1 MKGTIFDIQRFSIH
15 DGPGIRT
22 TVFLKGCPLSCIW
35 CHNPE
40 SRNPGIETFPG
51 NIKVGTETTSEEIL
65 TEVLKDR
72 IFYDESDGGVTFSGG
87 EPFHQPEFLKENL
100 LLCRQNDLHTV
111 VDTSGYTS
119 YDILDEIYEL
129 TDLFLFDLK
138 IADYFKHIEYT
149 GVSNELIINNL
160 KKLTERG
167 NKVIVRIPLIPKITD
182 SKENIVGLI
191 NHLKKI
197 KNIPEIN
204 LLKYNKIGE
213 SKYKRFGIEN
223 SFRNDNIQSEEMLNE
238 LIHLFKDFKTTV
250 KI

>member
-1 MKGTIFDIQRFSIH
+1 MT
-15 DGPGIRT
+15 
-22 TVFLKGCPLSCIW
+22 
-35 CHNPE
+35 
-40 SRNPGIETFPG
+40 
-51 NIKVGTETTSEEIL
+51 
-65 TEVLKDR
+65 
-72 IFYDESDGGVTFSGG
+72 
-87 EPFHQPEFLKENL
+87 
-100 LLCRQNDLHTV
+100 
-111 VDTSGYTS
+111 
-119 YDILDEIYEL
+119 
-129 TDLFLFDLK
+129 
-138 IADYFKHIEYT
+138 
-149 GVSNELIINNL
+149 NELIINNL